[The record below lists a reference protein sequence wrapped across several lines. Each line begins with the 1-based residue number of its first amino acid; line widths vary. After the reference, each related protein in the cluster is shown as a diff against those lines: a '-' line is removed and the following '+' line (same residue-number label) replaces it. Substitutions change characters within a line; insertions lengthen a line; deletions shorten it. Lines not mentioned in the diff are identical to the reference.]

1 MLNVEKYSEYIKNN
15 NTTVHKRDSNLKM
28 KSISSRS
35 SSSFSLIRA
44 LFLTLYIHLYAAEI
58 ITLAQQDFL
67 DKYQN

>member
-1 MLNVEKYSEYIKNN
+1 MLNVENYSEYIKNN
-15 NTTVHKRDSNLKM
+15 NTTVHKRDSNSQM

-44 LFLTLYIHLYAAEI
+44 LFLTLYIHLYEEEI
-58 ITLAQQDFL
+58 IALAQQDFF